1 MQRVRDVVIWVTANT
16 LIVYEAVVRDGEP
29 RFSLLA
35 MYAAMLGLPAVLN
48 IRGKNGDG
56 NGH

>member
-1 MQRVRDVVIWVTANT
+1 MVIWVTANT
-16 LIVYEAVVRDGEP
+16 LIVYEAVREGEP